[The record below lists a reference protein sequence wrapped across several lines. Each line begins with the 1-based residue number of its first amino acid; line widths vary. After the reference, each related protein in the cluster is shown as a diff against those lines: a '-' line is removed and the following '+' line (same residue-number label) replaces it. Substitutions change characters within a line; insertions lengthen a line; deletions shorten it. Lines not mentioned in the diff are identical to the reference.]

1 MIKLTKNIL
10 LFTDLFEDINQIF
23 VHLQNAHWQFW
34 GKANNERNGELTFIR
49 ENKDLSEIIN
59 TANQRCLDQYM
70 DELNID
76 KTLYYNDGPDIYVRK
91 WNYPMSGMD
100 AHKDYTHDHDGNIKS
115 VEYTLCGYLNDDYEG
130 GLLEFP
136 EHNISLKPPAGSAI
150 VFDSSELHQV
160 TNLIDR
166 HRYMWSSFVHKR

>member
-1 MIKLTKNIL
+1 MIKLTSRIF

-23 VHLQNAHWQFW
+23 IHLQNAHWQFW
-34 GKANNERNGELTFIR
+34 GKANDEHIGEFTFIR

-59 TANQRCLDQYM
+59 SANQRCLDQYM

-76 KTLYYNDGPDIYVRK
+76 KTLHYNDGPDIYIRK
-91 WNYPMSGMD
+91 WDYPMRGMD

-115 VEYTLCGYLNDDYEG
+115 IEYTLCGYLNDDYEG
-130 GLLEFP
+130 ALLEFP
-136 EHNISLKPPAGSAI
+136 EYNLSIKMPAGSAI
-150 VFDSSELHQV
+150 VFPSHELHQV

-166 HRYMWSSFVHKR
+166 HRYMWSSFVFKK

>member
-34 GKANNERNGELTFIR
+34 GKANNERIGELTFIR

-91 WNYPMSGMD
+91 WNYPIRGMD
-100 AHKDYTHDHDGNIKS
+100 AHKDHTHDHDGNMKS

-160 TNLIDR
+160 TNLVDR

>member
-1 MIKLTKNIL
+1 MIRLTKNIL

-34 GKANNERNGELTFIR
+34 GKANNERIGELTFIR

-91 WNYPMSGMD
+91 WNYPIRGMD
-100 AHKDYTHDHDGNIKS
+100 AHKDHTHDHDGNMKS

-136 EHNISLKPPAGSAI
+136 EHNISLKPPAGSA
-150 VFDSSELHQV
+150 
-160 TNLIDR
+160 
-166 HRYMWSSFVHKR
+166 